1 MTTQQLKKSIAERV
15 AQVPDQTPEEMLRR
29 VLELLDELAKADG
42 DKLERMERFFKNIDE
57 DRSLLQRLAQ

>member
-1 MTTQQLKKSIAERV
+1 MTTHQLKKIIAERV